1 MRIPVLSLRGQLKT
15 GKRTLTFLLK
25 LSELVPG
32 SIVSRFSSL
41 KNNLARASIRMSF
54 KAYLGL
60 MVLVSLVAFLVVFS
74 FSLVVF
80 SFFLE
85 ILSSFV
91 FSVLI
96 AALSFAVSVGVCFAY
111 PFLNISSRARKI
123 DANLPLIA
131 NFMSVLSGSG
141 MPPER
146 VIRSLANVGDEFS
159 VGNESR
165 RIVADIELL
174 GIDLHTALKN
184 GASRSPSKKFGI
196 LLDGLVTT
204 SHTGAD
210 MASYLRDEAEKYKK
224 TRLQTAKSFLES
236 LALIAEAYVSFMIAL
251 PLVLIIMLSVMSFI
265 GGGAFL
271 AGIDPHALL
280 IVVTFLLTPA
290 GVAIMLLLVDS
301 MTPPR

>member
-1 MRIPVLSLRGQLKT
+1 M
-15 GKRTLTFLLK
+15 
-25 LSELVPG
+25 
-32 SIVSRFSSL
+32 
-41 KNNLARASIRMSF
+41 KNNLARASIKMSF

-60 MVLVSLVAFLVVFS
+60 MVLVSLVTSIVVFLLS
-74 FSLVVF
+74 FLIF
-80 SFFLE
+80 SSFLE
-85 ILSSFV
+85 IVSSAI

-96 AALSFAVSVGVCFAY
+96 AVMSFAVSVGVCFAY
-111 PFLNISSRARKI
+111 PFFSISSRGRKI

-159 VGNESR
+159 VGEESR

-174 GIDLHTALKN
+174 GLDLHSALKK
-184 GASRSPSKKFGI
+184 ASSRAPSRKFAA

-204 SHTGAD
+204 SHTGGD
-210 MASYLRDEAEKYKK
+210 MASYLRDEADKYKK
-224 TRLQTAKSFLES
+224 TRLLTFKSFLET

-265 GGGAFL
+265 GGGSFL
-271 AGIDPHALL
+271 AGIEPQALL
-280 IVVTFLLTPA
+280 ILVTFVLTPA
-290 GVAIMLLLVDS
+290 GVAILLLLVDS